1 MRILNLHGF
10 LGAADNKN
18 YKALCGLIA
27 PEQIVSP
34 KLDYLHTA
42 PDDLL
47 RQLTET
53 AADPDFIFVG
63 QSLGGLYADLLSR
76 RMNRL
81 CILTNPCYFPHTL
94 SLIADEG
101 MPSEYL
107 ARYRELAPSGI
118 NPLSVVLC
126 GDADTLITG
135 NLERSRTL
143 SEHVTSVPGGHSSI
157 ENLADHLAE
166 ALRTLKTITEDEAHA

>member
-34 KLDYLHTA
+34 KLDYLHTE
-42 PDDLL
+42 PEELL
-47 RQLTET
+47 RQFAEA

-63 QSLGGLYADLLSR
+63 QSLGGLFADLMSR
-76 RMNRL
+76 RMKRP

-94 SLIADEG
+94 SLFPESGMRAELIAQYE
-101 MPSEYL
+101 
-107 ARYRELAPSGI
+107 ALAPSGI

-143 SEHVTSVPGGHSSI
+143 SAHVTSVPGGHSSI

-166 ALRTLKTITEDEAHA
+166 ALRTLNTITEADSHA

>member
-1 MRILNLHGF
+1 
-10 LGAADNKN
+10 
-18 YKALCGLIA
+18 
-27 PEQIVSP
+27 
-34 KLDYLHTA
+34 
-42 PDDLL
+42 
-47 RQLTET
+47 
-53 AADPDFIFVG
+53 
-63 QSLGGLYADLLSR
+63 
-76 RMNRL
+76 
-81 CILTNPCYFPHTL
+81 
-94 SLIADEG
+94 